1 MASAKHEWI
10 SEDLYKL
17 IMEAV
22 DAIDLA
28 RSKLDD
34 AMLEISDYEEKEE
47 ETEETNE
54 LYYTIRGVIMVSLGE
69 HSEYLYNYLEGEE

>member
-1 MASAKHEWI
+1 MASAKHKWM
-10 SEDLYKL
+10 SEELYKL

-34 AMLEISDYEEKEE
+34 ALWEVSDYEEKEE

-54 LYYTIRGVIMVSLGE
+54 LYYAIRDDIMDSLEE